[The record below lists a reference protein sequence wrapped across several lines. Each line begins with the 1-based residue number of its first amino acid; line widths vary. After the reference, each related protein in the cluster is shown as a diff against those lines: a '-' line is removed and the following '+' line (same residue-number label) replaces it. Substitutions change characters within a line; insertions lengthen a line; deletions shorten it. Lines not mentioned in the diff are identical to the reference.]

1 MTREEYEKNPKLC
14 KHCGKPIPWEKRNNI
29 YCSSSCA
36 ASENN
41 KGVIRNPKGA
51 ANSLEEVKTR
61 QQILDELKS
70 RNHNRVLLKNYLNY
84 NISKILPGCCP
95 ICGEYHCENEFCK
108 KHNFQQL
115 IGLVKH
121 FGFDPTAIGT
131 SKVFDEFERIRN
143 LIYDLYWNQK
153 MSMIDIKAKFNYT
166 SLGTVFKLF
175 DSLDIDKRN
184 PSQSVKNSILMG
196 KDIGKPEQ
204 KFNQSW
210 HTTWTGEEVFLRSS
224 YELDYAEYLDSNQ
237 ISYSVEELRIEY
249 FDSQQNKTR
258 IAIPDFYISSTN
270 EIVEIKSDFTL
281 DIQEMLDKFK
291 AYKNLGYIPKL
302 ILEKEEIDL
311 YNIENE
317 VGEERFNKI
326 NNSHFKRP

>member
-1 MTREEYEKNPKLC
+1 
-14 KHCGKPIPWEKRNNI
+14 
-29 YCSSSCA
+29 
-36 ASENN
+36 
-41 KGVIRNPKGA
+41 
-51 ANSLEEVKTR
+51 
-61 QQILDELKS
+61 
-70 RNHNRVLLKNYLNY
+70 
-84 NISKILPGCCP
+84 
-95 ICGEYHCENEFCK
+95 
-108 KHNFQQL
+108 
-115 IGLVKH
+115 
-121 FGFDPTAIGT
+121 
-131 SKVFDEFERIRN
+131 
-143 LIYDLYWNQK
+143 
-153 MSMIDIKAKFNYT
+153 
-166 SLGTVFKLF
+166 
-175 DSLDIDKRN
+175 
-184 PSQSVKNSILMG
+184 MG

-281 DIQEMLDKFK
+281 DIQEMLDKFD